1 MDRLIIKGKADL
13 KGYIK
18 IKGSKNSA
26 LPIMV
31 SALLTK
37 SPLKLKNL
45 PKLDDIDNMSKLL
58 RSYGA
63 NIKSKKDNL
72 EIKCNH
78 ITNRDADYD
87 IVRKMRA
94 SILILGPLLAR
105 FGKARISLPGG
116 CAIGTRPI
124 DIHLEGLKKLGANFS
139 VENGYVVGAVEDE
152 LIGKHITLPFPSVGA
167 TENILMAASIA
178 KGKTI
183 IENAAREPE
192 INDLA
197 FALNKMGA
205 KINVKKNG
213 IIKIDGVNS
222 LTQATHKI
230 MSDRIVAGTFVIAA
244 VMLNKKFIV
253 KDINSSHLEALTS
266 LLIKMGAKLKV
277 KKTSIQI
284 MPSKKLNGIKIQ
296 TAPYPGFPTDLQA
309 QIMAL
314 MSLANGNSQIKE
326 NIFENRFMHVPELN
340 RLGANI
346 KVKKDIAFISGN
358 RHLKGAQVMASDLRA
373 SVSLVLAALC
383 AEGESVINRVYHLD
397 RGYEKIEHTLGSL
410 GPSIKRE
417 KY

>member
-13 KGYIK
+13 KGAIQ

-31 SALLTK
+31 SALLSQNTI
-37 SPLKLKNL
+37 KLKNL
-45 PKLDDIDNMSKLL
+45 PKLDDIKNMSKLL
-58 RSYGA
+58 GSYGA
-63 NIKSKKDNL
+63 IIKTSKDNL
-72 EIKCNH
+72 EIKCNN
-78 ITNRDADYD
+78 IINVDADYD

-105 FGKARISLPGG
+105 FGSARISLPGG

-124 DIHLEGLKKLGANFS
+124 DIHLEGLKKLGANFV
-139 VENGYVVGAVEDE
+139 VENGYV
-152 LIGKHITLPFPSVGA
+152 IGQVSKQMLGNHILLPFPSVGA
-167 TENILMAASIA
+167 TENTLMAASLA

-183 IENAAREPE
+183 IENAAMEPE
-192 INDLA
+192 ISDLA
-197 FALNKMGA
+197 ITLNKMGA
-205 KINVKKNG
+205 NIKIEKKG
-213 IIKIDGVNS
+213 VIKIDGVKS
-222 LTQATHKI
+222 LTKASHKI

-244 VMLNKKFIV
+244 VMLNKNFLV
-253 KDINSSHLEALTS
+253 KEIDSSHLEALTFS
-266 LLIKMGAKLKV
+266 LRKMGANLKIN
-277 KKTSIQI
+277 KNSIRI
-284 MPSKKLNGIKIQ
+284 MPSNNLNGIKIH

-314 MSLANGNSQIKE
+314 MSLANSNSQIKE

-340 RLGANI
+340 RLGAKI
-346 KVKKDIAFISGN
+346 KVKKDIAHITGN
-358 RHLKGAQVMASDLRA
+358 RNLKGAQVMASDLRA

-397 RGYEKIEHTLGSL
+397 RGYERIENTLGKL

>member
-1 MDRLIIKGKADL
+1 MDRLVIKGKADL
-13 KGYIK
+13 KGSIK

-31 SALLTK
+31 SALLSEKT
-37 SPLKLKNL
+37 LKLKNL
-45 PKLDDIDNMSKLL
+45 PKLDDIKNMSKLL

-63 NIKSKKDNL
+63 VINTSKDNL
-72 EIKCNH
+72 EIKCNN
-78 ITNRDADYD
+78 IINRDADYD

-105 FGKARISLPGG
+105 FGNARISLPGG

-124 DIHLEGLKKLGANFS
+124 DIHLDGLKKLGANFV
-139 VENGYVVGAVEDE
+139 VENGYV
-152 LIGKHITLPFPSVGA
+152 IGQVSKQLHGNNIILPFPSVGA

-183 IENAAREPE
+183 IENAAMEPE
-192 INDLA
+192 ILDLGMT
-197 FALNKMGA
+197 LNKMGA
-205 KINVKKNG
+205 KIKIEKKG
-213 IIKIDGVNS
+213 TIKIVGVKS
-222 LTQATHKI
+222 LTKASHKI

-244 VMLNKKFIV
+244 VMLNKNFLV
-253 KDINSSHLEALTS
+253 KEIESSHIEALTS
-266 LLIKMGAKLKV
+266 ILIKMGAKLKIN
-277 KKTSIQI
+277 KNSIQI
-284 MPSKKLNGIKIQ
+284 MPAKSLNGIKIH

-314 MSLANGNSQIKE
+314 MSLANSNSQIKE

-340 RLGANI
+340 RLGAKI
-346 KVKKDIAFISGN
+346 KVKKDIAYIVGN
-358 RHLKGAQVMASDLRA
+358 RNFKGAQVMASDLRA

-383 AEGESVINRVYHLD
+383 AEGESVINRIYHLD
-397 RGYEKIEHTLGSL
+397 RGYERIENTLGKL

>member
-13 KGYIK
+13 KGFIK

-37 SPLKLKNL
+37 SLLKLKNL

-72 EIKCNH
+72 EIKCNN

-124 DIHLEGLKKLGANFS
+124 DIHLDGLQKLGANF
-139 VENGYVVGAVEDE
+139 VIKNGFV
-152 LIGKHITLPFPSVGA
+152 LGKVNSLLKGNYIKLSFPSVGA
-167 TENILMAASIA
+167 TENILTASVLAEGETVID
-178 KGKTI
+178 
-183 IENAAREPE
+183 NAAKEPE
-192 INDLA
+192 IIDLA
-197 FALNKMGA
+197 SCLKSMGA
-205 KINVKKNG
+205 KITGEGTKKIQIEGVKDLYKC
-213 IIKIDGVNS
+213 S
-222 LTQATHKI
+222 HEI
-230 MSDRIVAGTFVIAA
+230 MSDRIVAGTFIILAVI
-244 VMLNKKFIV
+244 LNKDFEIKEINTGHL
-253 KDINSSHLEALTS
+253 KSLTDI
-266 LLIKMGAKLKV
+266 LIKMGANL
-277 KKTSIQI
+277 TITDNS
-284 MPSKKLNGIKIQ
+284 IKIMKSESLNSANIE
-296 TAPYPGFPTDLQA
+296 TAPFPGFPTDLQA
-309 QIMAL
+309 QL
-314 MSLANGNSQIKE
+314 MTLMCLVNGESQIKE
-326 NIFENRFMHVPELN
+326 KIFENRFMHVAELN

-346 KVKKDIAFISGN
+346 KVNKDTAFIQGN
-358 RHLKGAQVMASDLRA
+358 RKFKGAQVMASDLRA
-373 SVSLVLAALC
+373 SVSLLLGGLY
-383 AEGESVINRVYHLD
+383 AEGETTINRVYHLD
-397 RGYEKIEHTLGSL
+397 RGYEKIEEILIKCGCI
-410 GPSIKRE
+410 IKRK